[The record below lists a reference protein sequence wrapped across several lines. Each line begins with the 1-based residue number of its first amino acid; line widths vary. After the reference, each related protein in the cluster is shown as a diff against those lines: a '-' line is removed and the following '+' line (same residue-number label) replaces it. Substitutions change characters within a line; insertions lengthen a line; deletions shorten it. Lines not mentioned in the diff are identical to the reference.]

1 MPVPDDWL
9 VPNWPAP
16 RHVHALFTTRTGGV
30 SSAPFDSFNLGDH
43 VHDDPA
49 AVATNRKR
57 LRHHLDARPVFL
69 QQVHGTAVTLLEAQ
83 TPDGTVA
90 DACVTSQPGVAC
102 TVMVADCLP
111 VLFTDHDGTVVAA
124 AHAGWRGLAGVGAD
138 LAGQGVLETCCA
150 AVTDALRSRQPGLT
164 REQCAAKTLA
174 WLGPCIGPEAF
185 EVGEDVRAA
194 FVGWRAE
201 AAGCFRPLPVV
212 GKYLANLPQLARLRL
227 QALGVH
233 QVYGN
238 DGTPPWCTV
247 TQASRFFS
255 HRRDAVRLGSTG
267 RMAACIHI
275 G

>member
-16 RHVHALFTTRTGGV
+16 RHVHALFTTRAGGV

-43 VHDDPA
+43 VRDDPA
-49 AVATNRKR
+49 AVANNRER
-57 LRHHLDARPVFL
+57 LRHLLDARPVFL
-69 QQVHGTAVTLLEAQ
+69 QQVHGTAVTLLETQ

-124 AHAGWRGLAGVGAD
+124 AHAGWRGLAGAD
-138 LAGQGVLETCCA
+138 QTGQGVLETCWA
-150 AVTDALRSRQPGLT
+150 AVIAAMQTRQPGLT
-164 REQCAAKTLA
+164 REQGAAKTLA